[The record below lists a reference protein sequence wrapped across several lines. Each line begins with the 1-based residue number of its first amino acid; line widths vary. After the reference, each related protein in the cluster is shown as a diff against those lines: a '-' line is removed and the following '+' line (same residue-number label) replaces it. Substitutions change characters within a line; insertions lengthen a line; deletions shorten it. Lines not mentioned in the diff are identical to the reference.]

1 MAPRASR
8 HLDDDV
14 GLRLPRVHVKPWAP
28 RPEHHAA
35 VAAQDRLLAVPAQEP
50 RMGIRGVYNEIGPS
64 DRISLSKLA
73 GSCLELKKRPYRIAV
88 DFAIWHFQAQA
99 ARGGHNPTVRLLFY
113 RLVRLLGAPITPIFV
128 FDGPHKPA
136 FKRGHRTG
144 RGDQCA
150 VGMAKR
156 LIRLFDFAVHDAP
169 GEAEAECALL
179 QQHGIVDAVL
189 SEDVDTIMFGCTKT
203 LREWSAEGKAT
214 GSPTHVSLY
223 DVHAMN
229 LEALGLDREGM
240 VLVALMSGGDYLP
253 EGVPGCGIKVA
264 LEAAKAGFGKSLCR
278 LRASDDA
285 GIQAWRSNLVHELQT
300 NESKFFRTKHMAM
313 TIPQDFPNLE
323 VLGYYTHP
331 VVSPESSLP
340 GIKHK
345 LDRKRDLQLQ
355 ALREFTREIF
365 GWDYRTGATKFVRSL
380 SRSLLVQKMTE
391 EADAD
396 ATARH
401 VKSVLGQRT
410 HFTADGAPE
419 LRVSYIPQEV
429 VPIDMAKEVDEII
442 PYSRRGLALNSVD
455 ELETAE
461 TGTGTGAVEESSKGS
476 DITKVDSAWILE
488 GLVKASAPGA
498 VQQWQADQRAKAE
511 KAIAKASKAKTKT
524 KTKAKTTAAKSNSTK
539 SSSDMPRGAL
549 DPFLKTTKASSTRQQ
564 QSVLSKLPPEPSSSH
579 PLLSTAPRRPASP
592 SKQPSLQTS
601 KKSVKKA
608 SSALKV
614 PDSSQ
619 SLAPRSIGVRPEPE
633 VIVISSSPPAAPAT
647 PPPPST
653 SPRRPR
659 SLAAPLS
666 SQPDEVSGTVRS
678 RSQSSRSHGLGQG
691 KASPN
696 KARRE
701 KHGLVGG
708 PEPGSPALKQ
718 SSMHAFLTKSS
729 KSSISTSTCHASG
742 PARPVPEQFILSD
755 TDGEE
760 EVEGGKDSNLGPLS
774 IPTRPPSS
782 SVTKVCPPELIT
794 RSATR
799 DETEKPDQTPSSP
812 KKKLLRPHLTRPGF
826 YEEVELDSEERDAE
840 LAAAEAGAG
849 AGATGGRC
857 GRRSKAKALRWSDVT
872 VVDLT

>member
-1 MAPRASR
+1 
-8 HLDDDV
+8 
-14 GLRLPRVHVKPWAP
+14 
-28 RPEHHAA
+28 
-35 VAAQDRLLAVPAQEP
+35 
-50 RMGIRGVYNEIGPS
+50 
-64 DRISLSKLA
+64 
-73 GSCLELKKRPYRIAV
+73 
-88 DFAIWHFQAQA
+88 
-99 ARGGHNPTVRLLFY
+99 
-113 RLVRLLGAPITPIFV
+113 
-128 FDGPHKPA
+128 
-136 FKRGHRTG
+136 
-144 RGDQCA
+144 
-150 VGMAKR
+150 MAKR

-203 LREWSAEGKAT
+203 LREWSAEGKAA

-264 LEAAKAGFGKSLCR
+264 LEAAKAGFGKNLCR
-278 LRASDDA
+278 LKASDDA
-285 GIQAWRSNLVHELQT
+285 GIEAWRSNLVHELQT
-300 NESKFFRTKHMAM
+300 NESRFFRTKHMAM
-313 TIPQDFPNLE
+313 TIPQDFPKLE

-340 GIKHK
+340 DIRHK
-345 LDRKRDLQLQ
+345 LDRKRDMQLQ
-355 ALREFTREIF
+355 ALRDFTRETF

-391 EADAD
+391 AADAD
-396 ATARH
+396 ATVRH

-410 HFTADGAPE
+410 HFTADGALE

-455 ELETAE
+455 EFETA
-461 TGTGTGAVEESSKGS
+461 GTGKDATEESSKGS
-476 DITKVDSAWILE
+476 DITKPDSAWILE
-488 GLVKASAPGA
+488 GLVKASAPSA
-498 VQQWQADQRAKAE
+498 VQQWQDYQHAKAE
-511 KAIAKASKAKTKT
+511 KAIAKASKAKNKS
-524 KTKAKTTAAKSNSTK
+524 KTTTAKSKSTK
-539 SSSDMPRGAL
+539 SSSGMPRGAL
-549 DPFLKTTKASSTRQQ
+549 DSFLKTTKASSTRPQ
-564 QSVLSKLPPEPSSSH
+564 QSVLSKLPPEPISGH
-579 PLLSTAPRRPASP
+579 PLLSNAPRRPAASASP
-592 SKQPSLQTS
+592 SKQLSPQTS

-608 SSALKV
+608 SSVLKV
-614 PDSSQ
+614 PDSSP
-619 SLAPRSIGVRPEPE
+619 SLAPRSIGARPEPE
-633 VIVISSSPPAAPAT
+633 VILLSSSPPTAPAT
-647 PPPPST
+647 PPPLST

-659 SLAAPLS
+659 SLAAPLA

-678 RSQSSRSHGLGQG
+678 RSQSRRSHGLVQA
-691 KASPN
+691 KTSPK

-708 PEPGSPALKQ
+708 PALSSPALKQ
-718 SSMHAFLTKSS
+718 SSMHAFLTRSS
-729 KSSISTSTCHASG
+729 KSSTSTPTCHASG
-742 PARPVPEQFILSD
+742 PTRPVPEHIILSD

-760 EVEGGKDSNLGPLS
+760 EGTGGKDSNLSPIS
-774 IPTRPPSS
+774 APTQPPSA
-782 SVTKVCPPELIT
+782 TATRLCPPETIT

-799 DETEKPDQTPSSP
+799 DEIEKPIQTPSSP
-812 KKKLLRPHLTRPGF
+812 KKKLLRPHLSRPGF

-840 LAAAEAGAG
+840 LAAADADAGAD
-849 AGATGGRC
+849 GRS

>member
-1 MAPRASR
+1 
-8 HLDDDV
+8 
-14 GLRLPRVHVKPWAP
+14 
-28 RPEHHAA
+28 
-35 VAAQDRLLAVPAQEP
+35 
-50 RMGIRGVYNEIGPS
+50 MGIKGVYNEIGPS
-64 DRISLSKLA
+64 NRISLSKLA
-73 GSCLELKKRPYRIAV
+73 GSCLESKKRPYRIAV
-88 DFAIWHFQAQA
+88 DFAIWHFQAQS

-150 VGMAKR
+150 IGMAKR

-203 LREWSAEGKAT
+203 LREWSAEGKAA

-278 LRASDDA
+278 LKASDDA

-300 NESKFFRTKHMAM
+300 NDSKFFRTKHMAM

-340 GIKHK
+340 GIRHK
-345 LDRKRDLQLQ
+345 LDRKRDMQLQ
-355 ALREFTREIF
+355 ALREFTRETF

-455 ELETAE
+455 EFETAGTE
-461 TGTGTGAVEESSKGS
+461 TGVVEESSSKGS
-476 DITKVDSAWILE
+476 DITKLDSAWILE
-488 GLVKASAPGA
+488 GLVKASAPSA
-498 VQQWQADQRAKAE
+498 VQQWQDDQHAKAE
-511 KAIAKASKAKTKT
+511 KAIAKASKAKTKS
-524 KTKAKTTAAKSNSTK
+524 KTTAAKSKSTK
-539 SSSDMPRGAL
+539 SSSGMPRGAL
-549 DPFLKTTKASSTRQQ
+549 DQFLKTTKASSTRQQ
-564 QSVLSKLPPEPSSSH
+564 QSVLSKLPPELSSSH
-579 PLLSTAPRRPASP
+579 PLLSNAPHRPAASASP

-614 PDSSQ
+614 PDSSP

-633 VIVISSSPPAAPAT
+633 VILISSSPPAAPAT
-647 PPPPST
+647 PPPSYT

-659 SLAAPLS
+659 SLAAPLT

-678 RSQSSRSHGLGQG
+678 RSPSSRSHCLGQG
-691 KASPN
+691 KTSPK

-701 KHGLVGG
+701 KHALVRG
-708 PEPGSPALKQ
+708 PAPGSPALKQ

-742 PARPVPEQFILSD
+742 PARPVPEQIILSD

-760 EVEGGKDSNLGPLS
+760 EGEEGKDSNLGPLS
-774 IPTRPPSS
+774 MPTQPPSS
-782 SVTKVCPPELIT
+782 SATKVCPPETIT
-794 RSATR
+794 RSVTR
-799 DETEKPDQTPSSP
+799 DETEKPDQNPSSP
-812 KKKLLRPHLTRPGF
+812 KKKLLRPHLSRLGF

-840 LAAAEAGAG
+840 LAAADARAGGAG
-849 AGATGGRC
+849 GRSS
-857 GRRSKAKALRWSDVT
+857 RNKAKPLRWSDVT

>member
-1 MAPRASR
+1 
-8 HLDDDV
+8 
-14 GLRLPRVHVKPWAP
+14 
-28 RPEHHAA
+28 
-35 VAAQDRLLAVPAQEP
+35 
-50 RMGIRGVYNEIGPS
+50 MGIKGVYNEIGPPI
-64 DRISLSKLA
+64 RISLSKLA
-73 GSCLELKKRPYRIAV
+73 GSCLESKKRPFRIAV
-88 DFAIWHFQAQA
+88 DFAIWHFQAQS
-99 ARGGHNPTVRLLFY
+99 ARGGHNPTTRLLFY

-150 VGMAKR
+150 IAMAKR

-203 LREWSAEGKAT
+203 LREWSAEGKAA

-240 VLVALMSGGDYLP
+240 VLVAIMSGGDYLP

-278 LRASDDA
+278 LKACDDA

-300 NESKFFRTKHMAM
+300 NESRFFRTKHMAM
-313 TIPQDFPNLE
+313 TIPQDFPKLE

-331 VVSPESSLP
+331 VVSPEASLP
-340 GIKHK
+340 DIRHK
-345 LDRKRDLQLQ
+345 LDRKRDMQLQ
-355 ALREFTREIF
+355 ALREFTRETF

-396 ATARH
+396 ATAQH
-401 VKSVLGQRT
+401 VKSVLGQRK

-455 ELETAE
+455 EFET

-476 DITKVDSAWILE
+476 DITKLDSAWILE
-488 GLVKASAPGA
+488 GLVKASAPSA
-498 VQQWQADQRAKAE
+498 VQQWQDDQHAKAE
-511 KAIAKASKAKTKT
+511 KAIAKASKAKNKS
-524 KTKAKTTAAKSNSTK
+524 KTTTAKSNSTK
-539 SSSDMPRGAL
+539 SSSGMPRGAL
-549 DPFLKTTKASSTRQQ
+549 DSFLRTTKASSTRPQ
-564 QSVLSKLPPEPSSSH
+564 QSVLSKLPPEPSSGH
-579 PLLSTAPRRPASP
+579 PLLSNAPRRPAASASP
-592 SKQPSLQTS
+592 SKQPSPQTS

-608 SSALKV
+608 SSVLKV
-614 PDSSQ
+614 PDSSP
-619 SLAPRSIGVRPEPE
+619 SLAPRSIRARPEPE
-633 VIVISSSPPAAPAT
+633 VILISSSPPAAPVT
-647 PPPPST
+647 PPPLST

-659 SLAAPLS
+659 SLAAPLA
-666 SQPDEVSGTVRS
+666 SQPVEVSGTVRS
-678 RSQSSRSHGLGQG
+678 GSQSRRSHGLGQA
-691 KASPN
+691 KASSK
-696 KARRE
+696 KAPRE

-708 PEPGSPALKQ
+708 PALGSPALKQ

-729 KSSISTSTCHASG
+729 KSSISSSTCHASG
-742 PARPVPEQFILSD
+742 PTRPIPEPIPEQIILSD
-755 TDGEE
+755 TDEEKEGEE
-760 EVEGGKDSNLGPLS
+760 GKDSNLGPLS
-774 IPTRPPSS
+774 MPTQPPSS
-782 SVTKVCPPELIT
+782 SVTKVCPPETIT

-799 DETEKPDQTPSSP
+799 DEIEKPDQTPSSP
-812 KKKLLRPHLTRPGF
+812 KKKLLRPHSSRPGF

-840 LAAAEAGAG
+840 LAAADAEAG
-849 AGATGGRC
+849 GRS

>member
-1 MAPRASR
+1 
-8 HLDDDV
+8 
-14 GLRLPRVHVKPWAP
+14 
-28 RPEHHAA
+28 
-35 VAAQDRLLAVPAQEP
+35 
-50 RMGIRGVYNEIGPS
+50 MGIKGVYNEIGTPN
-64 DRISLSKLA
+64 RISLSKLA
-73 GSCLELKKRPYRIAV
+73 GSCLESKKRSYRIAV
-88 DFAIWHFQAQA
+88 DFAIWHFQAQS

-150 VGMAKR
+150 IGMAKR

-203 LREWSAEGKAT
+203 LREWSAEGKAA

-278 LRASDDA
+278 LKASDDA

-313 TIPQDFPNLE
+313 IIPQDFPNLE

-340 GIKHK
+340 GMRHK
-345 LDRKRDLQLQ
+345 LDRKRDMQLQ
-355 ALREFTREIF
+355 ALREFTRATF

-410 HFTADGAPE
+410 HFSADGAPE
-419 LRVSYIPQEV
+419 LRVSYIPHEV

-442 PYSRRGLALNSVD
+442 PYSRRGLALNSID
-455 ELETAE
+455 EFETAGIE
-461 TGTGTGAVEESSKGS
+461 TGAVEESSKGS
-476 DITKVDSAWILE
+476 DITKLDSAWILE
-488 GLVKASAPGA
+488 GLVKASAPSA
-498 VQQWQADQRAKAE
+498 VQQWQDDQHAKAE
-511 KAIAKASKAKTKT
+511 KAIAKASKASKAKTKT
-524 KTKAKTTAAKSNSTK
+524 KTTAAKSKSTK
-539 SSSDMPRGAL
+539 SSSGMPRGAL
-549 DPFLKTTKASSTRQQ
+549 DPFYKTTKASSTRQQ

-579 PLLSTAPRRPASP
+579 SLLSNAPRRPAVSASP
-592 SKQPSLQTS
+592 SKQPSLQTG
-601 KKSVKKA
+601 KTSVKRA

-614 PDSSQ
+614 PDSSP

-633 VIVISSSPPAAPAT
+633 VILISSSPPAAPAT
-647 PPPPST
+647 PPPPSS

-659 SLAAPLS
+659 SLAAPLA

-678 RSQSSRSHGLGQG
+678 RSQSSRSHGLGQE
-691 KASPN
+691 KVSPK

-701 KHGLVGG
+701 KHRLVGG
-708 PEPGSPALKQ
+708 PEPCSPALKQ
-718 SSMHAFLTKSS
+718 SSIHAFLTKSS
-729 KSSISTSTCHASG
+729 KSSISTSPCHASC
-742 PARPVPEQFILSD
+742 PARPVHEQIILSD

-760 EVEGGKDSNLGPLS
+760 EGEEGKDSNLGPLS
-774 IPTRPPSS
+774 MPTQPLSS
-782 SVTKVCPPELIT
+782 TATKDCLPETIT
-794 RSATR
+794 RSVTR
-799 DETEKPDQTPSSP
+799 DEIEKPNQNPSSP
-812 KKKLLRPHLTRPGF
+812 KKKMLRPHLSRPGF
-826 YEEVELDSEERDAE
+826 YEEVEMDSEERDAE
-840 LAAAEAGAG
+840 LAAADAGAG
-849 AGATGGRC
+849 AAGGRSS
-857 GRRSKAKALRWSDVT
+857 RRSKAKALRWSDVT

>member
-1 MAPRASR
+1 
-8 HLDDDV
+8 
-14 GLRLPRVHVKPWAP
+14 
-28 RPEHHAA
+28 
-35 VAAQDRLLAVPAQEP
+35 
-50 RMGIRGVYNEIGPS
+50 MGIKGVYNEIGPS
-64 DRISLSKLA
+64 NRISLSKLA
-73 GSCLELKKRPYRIAV
+73 GSCLESKKRPYRIAV

-150 VGMAKR
+150 IGNAKR

-203 LREWSAEGKAT
+203 LREWSAEGKAA

-264 LEAAKAGFGKSLCR
+264 LEAAKAGFGKSLCC
-278 LRASDDA
+278 LKASDDA

-313 TIPQDFPNLE
+313 TIPQGFPNLE

-340 GIKHK
+340 GIRHK
-345 LDRKRDLQLQ
+345 LDRKRDMQLQ
-355 ALREFTREIF
+355 ALREFTRETF

-380 SRSLLVQKMTE
+380 SRSILVQKMTE

-396 ATARH
+396 ATAWH

-442 PYSRRGLALNSVD
+442 PYSRQGLALNSVG
-455 ELETAE
+455 EFETN
-461 TGTGTGAVEESSKGS
+461 GTGTGAVEESSKGS
-476 DITKVDSAWILE
+476 DITKLDSAWILE
-488 GLVKASAPGA
+488 GLVKASAPSA
-498 VQQWQADQRAKAE
+498 VQQWQDDQHAKAE
-511 KAIAKASKAKTKT
+511 KAIAKASKAKSKN
-524 KTKAKTTAAKSNSTK
+524 KTTAAKSNSTK
-539 SSSDMPRGAL
+539 PTSGVPRGAL
-549 DPFLKTTKASSTRQQ
+549 DSFLKTTKASSTRQRK
-564 QSVLSKLPPEPSSSH
+564 SVLSKLPSEPSSGHH
-579 PLLSTAPRRPASP
+579 PLLSNARRRPAASASP
-592 SKQPSLQTS
+592 SKQPSPQTS

-608 SSALKV
+608 PSVLKV
-614 PDSSQ
+614 PGSSP
-619 SLAPRSIGVRPEPE
+619 SLAPRSIGAHPEPE
-633 VIVISSSPPAAPAT
+633 VILISSSPPAAPAT
-647 PPPPST
+647 PPPLST

-659 SLAAPLS
+659 SLAAPLA

-678 RSQSSRSHGLGQG
+678 RSQSRRSHGLGQA
-691 KASPN
+691 KASPK

-708 PEPGSPALKQ
+708 SAPDSSALKQ

-729 KSSISTSTCHASG
+729 KSFTSTSTSTCQASG
-742 PARPVPEQFILSD
+742 PARPVPEQIILSD

-760 EVEGGKDSNLGPLS
+760 EGKGGKDSDLS
-774 IPTRPPSS
+774 PISAPTQPPSS
-782 SVTKVCPPELIT
+782 SATRFCPAETIT

-799 DETEKPDQTPSSP
+799 DEIEKPDQTPSSP
-812 KKKLLRPHLTRPGF
+812 KKKLLRPHSSRPGF
-826 YEEVELDSEERDAE
+826 YQEVELDSEQRDAE
-840 LAAAEAGAG
+840 LAAADAGAV
-849 AGATGGRC
+849 AAGGRS
-857 GRRSKAKALRWSDVT
+857 GRSSKAKALRWSDVP